1 MKSINHILSK
11 ALDGI
16 RPDREYEQ
24 KIFSIIG
31 EIISSINKSS
41 KDFKAVLGG
50 SGAKGTWLKT
60 FDADI
65 FVLFNY
71 KKYQDKSDK
80 LSEILEKI
88 LKRKFKIIRLHGS
101 RDYFQIKKEGF
112 TFEIVPILGISNS
125 KQAKNITDVSPL
137 HSKWVARH
145 KKLANEMKL
154 MKQLCKANGIYGA
167 ESHIQGFSG
176 YVCEILAVNYG
187 SFLSV
192 MKNAAKWETKVIID
206 VEKYYKKDEVFRV
219 LNTSKLISPLIV
231 IDPVQKDRN
240 ASAALSAEKFEA
252 FKIAAKNF
260 LKNPSEKSFLE
271 QDLYEKFT
279 AKQGKNTLIIVKAK
293 PLQGKIDVVGS
304 KLLKAY
310 EFLLK
315 EAEKNS
321 FKIIDSSWEWKK
333 NEDASFYFIF
343 SKKQLSSLVE
353 LEGPP
358 LSMKDHVV
366 NFKKL
371 HKKTSIKKGKIF
383 AAEKRK
389 FLKPEQ
395 LLKSAVSSQYVKD
408 RTNSVSLKSL

>member
-1 MKSINHILSK
+1 MKNIKQILAK
-11 ALDGI
+11 ALDEI

-24 KIFSIIG
+24 KIFSIIAS
-31 EIISSINKSS
+31 IISSINKGDR
-41 KDFKAVLGG
+41 DFKAVLGG

-80 LSEILEKI
+80 LSDILEKT
-88 LKRKFKIIRLHGS
+88 LKKKFKITRLHGS

-125 KQAKNITDVSPL
+125 KQARNITDVSPL

-154 MKQLCKANGIYGA
+154 MKQFCKAGNIYGA

-176 YVCEILAVNYG
+176 YVCEILAVYYG
-187 SFLSV
+187 SFLNV
-192 MKNAAKWETKVIID
+192 MKNASKWGNKNVID

-240 ASAALSAEKFEA
+240 ASAALSVEKFES
-252 FKIAAKNF
+252 FKNAAKSF
-260 LKNPSEKSFLE
+260 LKNPSEKFFKE
-271 QDLYEKFT
+271 QDIYNKFVS
-279 AKQGKNTLIIVKAK
+279 KKGKNILIIVKAN

-310 EFLLK
+310 DFLLK
-315 EAEKNS
+315 ECEKNG
-321 FKIIDSSWEWKK
+321 FKSMYSSWEWKK
-333 NEDASFYFIF
+333 NKDASFYFIF
-343 SKKQLSSLVE
+343 SKKPLSNMVE

-358 LSMKDHVV
+358 LSMKDHVA

-371 HKKTSIKKGKIF
+371 HKKTSIKRGKIF
-383 AAEKRK
+383 ATEKRK
-389 FLKPEQ
+389 FIRSEQ
-395 LLKSAVSSQYVKD
+395 LLNHALSSQYVKD
-408 RTNSVSLKSL
+408 RTKSVSLKAI

>member
-1 MKSINHILSK
+1 M
-11 ALDGI
+11 
-16 RPDREYEQ
+16 
-24 KIFSIIG
+24 
-31 EIISSINKSS
+31 
-41 KDFKAVLGG
+41 
-50 SGAKGTWLKT
+50 
-60 FDADI
+60 
-65 FVLFNY
+65 
-71 KKYQDKSDK
+71 
-80 LSEILEKI
+80 SEILKNPEKKI
-88 LKRKFKIIRLHGS
+88 QNNQAARLKGLFS
-101 RDYFQIKKEGF
+101 DKKEGF

-154 MKQLCKANGIYGA
+154 MKQFCKANGIYGA

-293 PLQGKIDVVGS
+293 PLQGKIDVVGIS
-304 KLLKAY
+304 
-310 EFLLK
+310 FSRHTSF
-315 EAEKNS
+315 AERSGKNS
-321 FKIIDSSWEWKK
+321 FKIIDSSWEWKRTK
-333 NEDASFYFIF
+333 MLLLFHLQQ
-343 SKKQLSSLVE
+343 KQLSSLVE
-353 LEGPP
+353 LEA
-358 LSMKDHVV
+358 SVV
-366 NFKKL
+366 D
-371 HKKTSIKKGKIF
+371 
-383 AAEKRK
+383 ER
-389 FLKPEQ
+389 PCC
-395 LLKSAVSSQYVKD
+395 
-408 RTNSVSLKSL
+408 